1 MREVKERAPTALLE
15 GIMSGYY
22 LLLPKK
28 SVAVSL
34 LVLVLATAAPAWAH
48 RVLVFAFAEG
58 GNILVESK
66 LVPDTPVKEG
76 KVTISDKQSGQVLA
90 TGQTDAQGKFSCAIP
105 PEAAAR
111 RADLLIV
118 VEAGM
123 GHKGEWLLKADK
135 YLPTGGAPAAAGAPP
150 PPATPAALPTAA
162 GAPAGPA
169 AQPGAV
175 QDLEAAVA
183 KVMARE
189 LAPVKEML
197 AELTVHRTSLTDIIG
212 GLGYILGIFGLWAYF
227 LSKKSGKS

>member
-1 MREVKERAPTALLE
+1 MRTPRSEHPKSIVTAGLLVF
-15 GIMSGYY
+15 S
-22 LLLPKK
+22 LLL
-28 SVAVSL
+28 SMSL
-34 LVLVLATAAPAWAH
+34 ARPALAH
-48 RVLVFAFAEG
+48 RVLVFAFEEG
-58 GNILVESK
+58 GKIMVESK
-66 LVPDTPVKEG
+66 LVPDTPVKG
-76 KVTISDKQSGQVLA
+76 GRVTVSDKQSGQMLA
-90 TGQTDAQGKFSCAIP
+90 TGQTDAQGKFSCPIP

-111 RADLLIV
+111 RADLLVV

-135 YLPTGGAPAAAGAPP
+135 YLPGGGPPAAAAAPAAPT
-150 PPATPAALPTAA
+150 PPAASFDAT
-162 GAPAGPA
+162 GASAGPA
-169 AQPGAV
+169 AKPVSG

-227 LSKKSGKS
+227 LSKKPGKS

>member
-1 MREVKERAPTALLE
+1 MRTPRSEHPKSIVTAGLLVF
-15 GIMSGYY
+15 S
-22 LLLPKK
+22 LLL
-28 SVAVSL
+28 SMSL
-34 LVLVLATAAPAWAH
+34 ARPALAH
-48 RVLVFAFAEG
+48 RVLVFAFAES
-58 GNILVESK
+58 GNIMVESK

-76 KVTISDKQSGQVLA
+76 KVSISDKQSGQVLA
-90 TGQTDAQGKFSCAIP
+90 TGQTDDQGKFSCPIP

-123 GHKGEWLLKADK
+123 GHRGEWLLKADK
-135 YLPTGGAPAAAGAPP
+135 YLPDGGAAAMAAAPVA
-150 PPATPAALPTAA
+150 PATPAAP
-162 GAPAGPA
+162 PA
-169 AQPGAV
+169 ATGASASPAAKPV
-175 QDLEAAVA
+175 SGQDLEAAVA

-227 LSKKSGKS
+227 LSKKPGKS